1 MFKSALSASVLMN
14 VSELRIED
22 IRWSGSELER
32 QVVNRIFETPDSY
45 DHWGSFHS
53 GLMKSIGDGANRK
66 EQFAKMR
73 RTRFTL
79 IHRQALFQYLRD
91 SGVKGDKRAAV
102 IRAFHDTTDYTRAVV
117 MEHGRFLRSNS
128 SLYCADHLAYSVLRD
143 TRFTNGLAHYRQR
156 YMEYF
161 SMHCNWIIAEQKGEQ
176 YSMRR
181 LIPETKQLLAGMQT
195 RLLRM
200 PMAVQDKRPGTWN
213 FWH

>member
-45 DHWGSFHS
+45 DHWESFHS
-53 GLMKSIGDGANRK
+53 GLMDTVGHGANRK
-66 EQFAKMR
+66 EQLAKMR

-79 IHRQALFQYLRD
+79 VHRQALFQYLRD
-91 SGVKGDKRAAV
+91 SDVKGDNRAAV
-102 IRAFHDTTDYTRAVV
+102 IRAFHDTTDYMQAVV
-117 MEHGRFLRSNS
+117 VEHGHFLRSNS
-128 SLYCADHLAYSVLRD
+128 SLYCTDHLADSVLRD

-161 SMHCNWIIAEQKGEQ
+161 SMYCNWIIAEQQGEQ
-176 YSMRR
+176 YSLRKM
-181 LIPETKQLLAGMQT
+181 IPESKQLLAGMQT

-200 PMAVQDKRPGTWN
+200 PMAARDKRPFTWKL
-213 FWH
+213 WH